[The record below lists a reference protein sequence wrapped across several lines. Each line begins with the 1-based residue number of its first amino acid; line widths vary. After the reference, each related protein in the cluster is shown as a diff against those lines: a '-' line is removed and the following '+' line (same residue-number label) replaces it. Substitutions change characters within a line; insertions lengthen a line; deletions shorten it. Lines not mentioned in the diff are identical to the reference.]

1 MGVPRAA
8 LGEERTVGFLL
19 CEMDPMTSHCSSRH
33 PQAVIP
39 EGFLRKPG
47 ANVEQETQS
56 PVWGL
61 VRDPC
66 WMSATPAL
74 LSGEPA
80 PAPGPWEPILPHRA
94 HAHISVMRV
103 VQDAPSRHSP
113 PAEAGG
119 LARAGRLRDAA
130 LPPGDKSGG
139 RRRQQMLSRTPE
151 HVPCRTEC
159 HHYPDLFGG
168 VLSSFNPFKDT
179 ANASI

>member
-8 LGEERTVGFLL
+8 LGKERTVGFLL

-113 PAEAGG
+113 HQAGTARRPRQEAWPGREGSGTPLCPRGTSRGAGDDSRCFPG
-119 LARAGRLRDAA
+119 LRNTCPVA
-130 LPPGDKSGG
+130 LSAIIT
-139 RRRQQMLSRTPE
+139 LTCL
-151 HVPCRTEC
+151 VV
-159 HHYPDLFGG
+159 F
-168 VLSSFNPFKDT
+168 
-179 ANASI
+179 